1 MILIGKYVN
10 THGIKGE
17 IRIKSDFKYKDKVFF
32 IGNKL
37 IIDNRE
43 YEITSYRVHKEYD
56 MVTFKGIND
65 INEIISLKGSLVY
78 VNEVNLNES
87 EYLDSDLINL
97 DIYMN
102 GILKGSVTDI
112 RYLNKDKKLLEVS
125 GKLIPFELVE
135 NIDFKNKRIDIK
147 EVIGLL

>member
-147 EVIGLL
+147 EVIGLI